1 MAALA
6 SSYFSIRR
14 KVAADMSHKSE
25 SSRLSLG
32 VLTEGVTVG
41 PGGGGVDV
49 ELGAGGPMYEPRG
62 DMTRGLECIEDA

>member
-1 MAALA
+1 
-6 SSYFSIRR
+6 
-14 KVAADMSHKSE
+14 MSHKSE
-25 SSRLSLG
+25 SSRISLG

-49 ELGAGGPMYEPRG
+49 ELDACGPMYEPRG

>member
-6 SSYFSIRR
+6 SSYFPIRR

-32 VLTEGVTVG
+32 VLTEGIEVD
-41 PGGGGVDV
+41 PRRGGVDV
-49 ELGAGGPMYEPRG
+49 ELGTGGPMYDPRG
-62 DMTRGLECIEDA
+62 DMTLGRECIEDA

>member
-25 SSRLSLG
+25 SSRFSFG
-32 VLTEGVTVG
+32 VLTEGATVG
-41 PGGGGVDV
+41 PGGGIDEG
-49 ELGAGGPMYEPRG
+49 LGACGPMYEPRG